1 MLNYRDGG
9 FQQASYN
16 FLYIYG
22 PSFVMLQAADKQLF
36 TLVEWARR
44 IPHFIEL
51 PVDDQVR
58 LIRAGEFKPT
68 STPKLD

>member
-1 MLNYRDGG
+1 
-9 FQQASYN
+9 
-16 FLYIYG
+16 
-22 PSFVMLQAADKQLF
+22 MLQAADKQLF

-68 STPKLD
+68 SAPKLD